1 MNIALGSVRE
11 GIPFFTIQFFK
22 RDFNGATIWVN
33 SLLRFVMNSADPSI
47 F

>member
-22 RDFNGATIWVN
+22 RDFNGQYGLTV
-33 SLLRFVMNSADPSI
+33 SCDL
-47 F
+47 